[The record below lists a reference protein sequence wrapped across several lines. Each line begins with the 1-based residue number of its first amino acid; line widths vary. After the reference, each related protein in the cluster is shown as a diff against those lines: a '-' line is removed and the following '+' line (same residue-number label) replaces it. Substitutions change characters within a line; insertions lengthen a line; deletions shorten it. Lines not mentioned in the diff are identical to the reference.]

1 MKTSFVTVLVTLFLA
16 SLVWLFF
23 SRMTIRK
30 NSKVRSVNTFNKL
43 IVVNVSWRTWE
54 DCFGSGSRRA
64 GAFLIA
70 LTGFV
75 GAKRPNKK
83 YESDI
88 VSRYLRSLRKVSC
101 DSTELADVGY
111 SSTQPLP
118 WHGPRICSRYLRWF
132 VLEERQNLINR

>member
-1 MKTSFVTVLVTLFLA
+1 MCRGGHGKTALGVGLGGRVRFSLHSRG
-16 SLVWLFF
+16 SLV
-23 SRMTIRK
+23 R
-30 NSKVRSVNTFNKL
+30 
-43 IVVNVSWRTWE
+43 
-54 DCFGSGSRRA
+54 
-64 GAFLIA
+64 
-70 LTGFV
+70 
-75 GAKRPNKK
+75 KRPNKK